1 MSTQTH
7 YSSDAHGAPDE
18 VDLSMVAAVVRENAV
33 LIALITAATLLL
45 GVAYAFIAP
54 PKYRADAMVQVD
66 DSTSLVND
74 KLGDLAALFDG
85 KATTEAEIELIRS
98 RQVVDYAVR
107 TLHLEIDARPRYF
120 PLIGAWLARGATPG
134 QPGTPVLGLGRFA
147 WGGEVLRVKEFDV
160 PPRLYDTRF
169 TLRVGAGRSFTLID
183 RDGAVIALGQTGETV
198 NGQTRYGPLRLYVEA
213 FVAHEGTEFTLA
225 RASRQL
231 TTEALQDAL
240 DVKEKA
246 RQSGVISIVLEG
258 KDSER
263 TAQTVNTIAQ
273 RYVQR
278 NVDLKSGQAQQMLDF
293 LDLQLPRL
301 RADLDRAEQRYNAFR
316 NQHGTVDLA
325 EETRLLLRSIVDG
338 KEKIITLQQQRD
350 ELAPRFAPGHPSL
363 AALDAQLAGLLREQ
377 DQLAQQVKALPDTQQ
392 VALGLQRDVEVNTVL
407 YTKLMDSAQQLRVLR
422 AGQQGSARVVDYAV
436 TAEQPVKP
444 RKALVIG
451 AASLLGLALGISA
464 AFTRRSLTRGL
475 EHTID
480 IEHAAGVPVYASISH
495 STRQAKLQR
504 TQRGGRDAMAVL
516 AMSAPQDV
524 AVEGIR
530 SLRTALQ
537 FRMGGDAINNIVM
550 VTGPRPGVGK
560 SFLSVN
566 LAAVLAAAG
575 KQVLLIDA
583 DLRRGSI
590 ESYVGVARTPGLADL
605 LAGDAAQSV
614 VQQQVLP
621 GLDVLS
627 RGTST
632 ATPAELLMGERFTQA
647 IERFSGAY
655 DVVIVDTP
663 PVLAVTDSMLIG
675 KHAGTTLLAMRH
687 GRHSAAELRHAMRLL
702 GSAGVAVSGIVLCD
716 VPQRATGYGGFSPYE
731 SVAQ

>member
-1 MSTQTH
+1 MSTQAQ
-7 YSSDAHGAPDE
+7 YGSDAHAAPDE
-18 VDLSMVAAVVRENAV
+18 VDLSMVAAVIRENVTLIACVSAAV
-33 LIALITAATLLL
+33 LVLGASYALLAS
-45 GVAYAFIAP
+45 
-54 PKYRADAMVQVD
+54 PKYRADAIVQVD

-98 RQVVDYAVR
+98 RQVVEYAVH
-107 TLHLEIDARPRYF
+107 TLHLDIDARPRYV
-120 PLIGAWLARGATPG
+120 PLIGTWFARRATPG
-134 QPGTPVLGLGRFA
+134 RPGAPLWGLRRFA
-147 WGGEVLRVKEFDV
+147 WGGEVLRVAQFDV
-160 PPRLYDTRF
+160 PPALYDQRF
-169 TLRVGAGRSFTLID
+169 TLRAGAGGAYTLID
-183 RDGAVIALGQTGETV
+183 PDGAVVATGKTGDTV
-198 NGQTRYGPLRLYVEA
+198 NGQTQAGPVRLVVDA

-231 TTEALQDAL
+231 TTEALQNAL

-278 NVDLKSGQAQQMLDF
+278 NVDQKSTQAQQMLDF
-293 LDLQLPRL
+293 LDLQMPRL
-301 RADLDRAEQRYNAFR
+301 RADLDHAEQRYNAFR
-316 NQHGTVDLA
+316 NQHGTVDLE

-338 KEKIITLQQQRD
+338 KEKMLVLQQQRD

-363 AALDAQLAGLLREQ
+363 VALDAQLAGLRREQ
-377 DQLAQQVKALPDTQQ
+377 SSLEQQVKALPDMQQ
-392 VALGLQRDVEVNTVL
+392 VALGLQRDVEVNTEL

-422 AGQQGSARVVDYAV
+422 AGQQGNARIVDFAVV
-436 TAEQPVKP
+436 AEQPVKP

-451 AASLLGLALGISA
+451 AAALLGLALGVSA
-464 AFTRRSLTRGL
+464 AFVRRSLTRGL
-475 EHTID
+475 EHARD
-480 IEHAAGVPVYASISH
+480 IELVAGVPVYASISH
-495 STRQAKLQR
+495 SARQAKLQR
-504 TQRGGRDAMAVL
+504 AARGALAVL
-516 AMSAPQDV
+516 AVNAPQDI

-537 FRMGGDAINNIVM
+537 FRMGGDAINNVVM

-560 SFLSVN
+560 SFLSLN
-566 LAAVLAAAG
+566 LAAVLAAAD
-575 KQVLLIDA
+575 KRVLLIDA
-583 DLRRGSI
+583 DLRRGSLDA
-590 ESYVGVARTPGLADL
+590 YVGIARVPGLADL
-605 LAGDAAQSV
+605 LAGAPAHSI
-614 VQQQVLP
+614 VQRAVAP

-632 ATPAELLMGERFTQA
+632 ATPAELLMAERFTQA
-647 IERFSGAY
+647 IEQFSREY
-655 DVVIVDTP
+655 DVVIIDTP

-702 GSAGVAVSGIVLCD
+702 GSAGVTVSGIVLSD
-716 VPQRATGYGGFSPYE
+716 VPQRATAYGGFSPYE

>member
-7 YSSDAHGAPDE
+7 YGVHAHGEPDE
-18 VDLSMVAAVVRENAV
+18 IDLSMVAAVVRENAL
-33 LIALITAATLLL
+33 LIALVTVAVLLL
-45 GVAYAFIAP
+45 GVTYAFVAA
-54 PKYRADAMVQVD
+54 PKYRADAIVQVD
-66 DSTSLVND
+66 DSTSLLNE
-74 KLGDLAALFDG
+74 KLGDLAALFDSKG
-85 KATTEAEIELIRS
+85 TAEAEIELIRS

-107 TLHLEIDARPRYF
+107 TLHLEIDARPHYF

-134 QPGTPVLGLGRFA
+134 QPGTPMWGFGRFA
-147 WGGEVLRVKEFDV
+147 WGGEVLRVKQFDV
-160 PPRLYDTRF
+160 PPVLYDTPF

-183 RDGAVIALGQTGETV
+183 PNGTVVAIGETGESV
-198 NGQTRYGPLRLYVEA
+198 DGKTRYGPLRVYVEA
-213 FVAHEGTEFTLA
+213 FVAREGTEFTLA

-258 KDSER
+258 NDSEQ

-278 NVDLKSGQAQQMLDF
+278 NVDLKSAQAQQMLDF

-301 RADLDRAEQRYNAFR
+301 RAELDRAEQRYNAFR
-316 NQHGTVDLA
+316 NRHGTVDLA

-338 KEKIITLQQQRD
+338 KARMIALQQQRD
-350 ELAPRFAPGHPSL
+350 ELVPRFAAGHPSL
-363 AALDAQLAGLLREQ
+363 AALDAQLASLRREQ
-377 DQLAQQVKALPDTQQ
+377 DRLEQQVKALPDMQQ

-422 AGQQGSARVVDYAV
+422 AGQQGSARIVDYAV

-451 AASLLGLALGISA
+451 VAALLGLALGVSA
-464 AFTRRSLTRGL
+464 AFVRRSLTGGL

-495 STRQAKLQR
+495 SARQAKLQR
-504 TQRGGRDAMAVL
+504 MQRSGRNVLAVL
-516 AMSAPQDV
+516 AVSAPQDV

-537 FRMGGDAINNIVM
+537 FRMGGDAINNVVM

-575 KQVLLIDA
+575 KRVLLIDA

-590 ESYVGVARTPGLADL
+590 ESYVGVAREPGLADL
-605 LAGDAAQSV
+605 LTGATAQRA
-614 VQQQVLP
+614 VQPQVLP

-632 ATPAELLMGERFTQA
+632 ATPAELLMDERFTLA
-647 IERFSGAY
+647 IKQFSGAY

-716 VPQRATGYGGFSPYE
+716 VPQRATAYGGFSPYE
-731 SVAQ
+731 SVAP

>member
-7 YSSDAHGAPDE
+7 YGSDARGVPDE
-18 VDLSMVAAVVRENAV
+18 VDLSMVAAVIRENAM
-33 LIALITAATLLL
+33 LIGLVTATTLLL
-45 GVAYAFIAP
+45 GAAYAFIAP
-54 PKYRADAMVQVD
+54 PKYRADAIVQVD

-74 KLGDLAALFDG
+74 KLGDLAALFDS

-120 PLIGAWLARGATPG
+120 PLIGAWLARRATPG
-134 QPGTPVLGLGRFA
+134 QPGTPVWGFRRFA
-147 WGGEVLRVKEFDV
+147 WGGEVLNVTQFDV
-160 PPRLYDTRF
+160 PARLYDKRF
-169 TLRVGAGRSFTLID
+169 TLRVGPGRSFTLID
-183 RDGAVIALGQTGETV
+183 PDGAIAATGETGNSV
-198 NGQTRYGPLRLYVEA
+198 SGQTRDGPLRVYVEG
-213 FVAHEGTEFTLA
+213 FVAREGTEFTLA

-231 TTEALQDAL
+231 TTEALQGAL

-258 KDSER
+258 KDSDR

-316 NQHGTVDLA
+316 NRHGTVDLA
-325 EETRLLLRSIVDG
+325 EETRLLLRSMVDG
-338 KEKIITLQQQRD
+338 KEKMLALQQQRD

-363 AALDAQLAGLLREQ
+363 VALDAQLAGLKREQ
-377 DQLAQQVKALPDTQQ
+377 DRLEQQVKSLPDTQQ
-392 VALGLQRDVEVNTVL
+392 IALGLQRDVDVNTEL

-422 AGQQGSARVVDYAV
+422 AGQQGNARIVDYAV

-451 AASLLGLALGISA
+451 AAALLGVALGVSA
-464 AFTRRSLTRGL
+464 AFVRRSLTRGL
-475 EHTID
+475 EHTLD

-495 STRQAKLQR
+495 STRQAKLKR
-504 TQRGGRDAMAVL
+504 MPRGERGAMAVL
-516 AMSAPQDV
+516 AVSAPQDV

-537 FRMGGDAINNIVM
+537 FRMSGDALNNVVM

-590 ESYVGVARTPGLADL
+590 ESYVDVARVPGLADL
-605 LAGDAAQSV
+605 LAGTASESV
-614 VQQQVLP
+614 VQRGVLP
-621 GLDVLS
+621 GVDVLS

-632 ATPAELLMGERFTQA
+632 ATPAELLMAERFKQA
-647 IERFSGAY
+647 IDQFSRAY

-687 GRHSAAELRHAMRLL
+687 GRHSDAELRHTMRLL

-716 VPQRATGYGGFSPYE
+716 VPQRASAYGGFSPYE

>member
-7 YSSDAHGAPDE
+7 YVSDAHGAPDE

-33 LIALITAATLLL
+33 LIALITALALLL
-45 GVAYAFIAP
+45 GVGYALMAT
-54 PKYRADAMVQVD
+54 PKYRADAIVQVD

-85 KATTEAEIELIRS
+85 KAATEAEIELIRS

-107 TLHLEIDARPRYF
+107 MLHLDIDARPRYF
-120 PLIGAWLARGATPG
+120 PLVGAWIARRATPG
-134 QPGTPVLGLGRFA
+134 QPGTPVLGLARFA
-147 WGGEVLRVKEFDV
+147 WGGEVLNVTQFDV
-160 PPRLYDTRF
+160 PPRLYDRRF
-169 TLRVGAGRSFTLID
+169 TLRVGAGRSFSLID
-183 RDGAVIALGQTGETV
+183 PDGLVVAKGETGRNVDGQTHD
-198 NGQTRYGPLRLYVEA
+198 GPLRLYVES
-213 FVAHEGTEFTLA
+213 FVAREGAEFTLA

-231 TTEALQDAL
+231 TTEALQAAL

-293 LDLQLPRL
+293 LDLQMPRL

-316 NQHGTVDLA
+316 NEHGTVDLA
-325 EETRLLLRSIVDG
+325 EETRLLLRSIVEG
-338 KEKIITLQQQRD
+338 KEKMLALAQQRD

-363 AALDAQLAGLLREQ
+363 AAIDAQLAGLRREQ
-377 DQLAQQVKALPDTQQ
+377 ERLEQQVKKLPDTQQ
-392 VALGLQRDVEVNTVL
+392 VALGLQRDVEVNTEL

-422 AGQQGSARVVDYAV
+422 AGQQGNARIVDFAV

-451 AASLLGLALGISA
+451 AAALIGLALGVSA
-464 AFTRRSLTRGL
+464 AFVRRSLTRGL
-475 EHTID
+475 EHTFD
-480 IEHAAGVPVYASISH
+480 IEQASGVPVYASISH
-495 STRQAKLQR
+495 SVRQAKLQR
-504 TQRGGRDAMAVL
+504 MRHGARGASAVL
-516 AMSAPQDV
+516 AVDAPQDV
-524 AVEGIR
+524 AVEGVR

-537 FRMGGDAINNIVM
+537 FRMSADAINNIVM

-575 KQVLLIDA
+575 KRVLLIDA

-590 ESYVGVARTPGLADL
+590 ESYVDVTRVPGLADL
-605 LAGDAAQSV
+605 LAGTTAASV
-614 VQQQVLP
+614 VQRGVLP

-632 ATPAELLMGERFTQA
+632 ATPAELLMGERFTAA
-647 IERFSGAY
+647 IEQFSRGY

-687 GRHSAAELRHAMRLL
+687 GRHSGAELRHTMRLL

-716 VPQRATGYGGFSPYE
+716 VPQRGSTYGGFSPYE